1 MKLIPHKKDILLCLI
16 AFVFG
21 GFSTLVLVAT
31 QGMSFGPEGF
41 PLNPEAARMDME
53 RIARLTP
60 FPKQTS
66 ELSMTSRGGPFG
78 GQFQVAFFG
87 DIDEVSAWVNSCP
100 GIQDPRCKSHQTEDG
115 GIRYDIPQRPVI
127 SGTLVELLHN
137 PKRGTVVV
145 TRSN

>member
-21 GFSTLVLVAT
+21 GLSTLVLVAT
-31 QGMSFGPEGF
+31 QGLSFGPEGF
-41 PLNPEAARMDME
+41 PLDPEAARMDAE
-53 RIARLTP
+53 RIARLTS

-100 GIQDPRCKSHQTEDG
+100 GIQDPSCKSHQTEDG
-115 GIRYDIPQRPVI
+115 GIRYEIPQRPVI
-127 SGTLVELLHN
+127 SGSSVELLHN
-137 PKRGTVVV
+137 PIRGTVVV
-145 TRSN
+145 ILSN